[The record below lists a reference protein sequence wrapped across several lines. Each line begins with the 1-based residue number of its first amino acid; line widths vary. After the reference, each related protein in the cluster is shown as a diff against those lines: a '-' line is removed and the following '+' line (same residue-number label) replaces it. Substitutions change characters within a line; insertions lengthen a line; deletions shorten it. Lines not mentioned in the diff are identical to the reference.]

1 MSLAV
6 VRVDGVPAVT
16 ALKFRDGLQ
25 LGVGTST
32 GQVRLGGRWRAP
44 TRKRLHTGK
53 LNRPLIGGL
62 NVLVMFVF
70 LLFLLASIAMCLS
83 M

>member
-1 MSLAV
+1 MSLVV

-32 GQVRLGGRWRAP
+32 GQVRVDGGHELGKDYTLGSVINP
-44 TRKRLHTGK
+44 
-53 LNRPLIGGL
+53 
-62 NVLVMFVF
+62 
-70 LLFLLASIAMCLS
+70 
-83 M
+83 